1 MKQLAGLRE
10 REHRPWPLPRRP
22 WLMAQTWEWLLF
34 AHWRVPFERLREHV
48 PPVLS
53 LETFDDDAWLGITPF
68 RLSGLR
74 VEPTPPLPVLSTFPE
89 LNVRT
94 YVSFGGK
101 PGIYFFSLDAGS
113 SFAVA
118 AARRFYRL
126 PYFRAEMTIRQAAA
140 ETRFESARV
149 DRRGHPATFQAQYGR
164 TGEAATS
171 APGSLEHFLTERY
184 CLYAVEPGG
193 ATYRAEI
200 HHPAWRL
207 APAAAEIT
215 GNSMPPP
222 GLELPPQRPL
232 FHLSARQDVLIWRLQ
247 RAGRG

>member
-1 MKQLAGLRE
+1 
-10 REHRPWPLPRRP
+10 
-22 WLMAQTWEWLLF
+22 MAQTWEWLLF
-34 AHWRVPFERLREHV
+34 AHWRVPFERLRAHV
-48 PPVLS
+48 PSVLS
-53 LETFDDDAWLGITPF
+53 LETFDGEAWLGITPF

-74 VEPTPPLPVLSTFPE
+74 VEATPPLPALSTFPE

-94 YVSFGGK
+94 YVSFGGR

-126 PYFRAEMTIRQAAA
+126 PYFLAEMAIEQAAA
-140 ETRFESARV
+140 GTRFESARV
-149 DRRGHPATFQAQYGR
+149 DRRGHAASFQARYRRAGEPATA
-164 TGEAATS
+164 

-200 HHPAWRL
+200 HHPPWRL
-207 APAAAEIT
+207 APAAAEIAANT
-215 GNSMPPP
+215 MPPP
-222 GLELPPQRPL
+222 GLELPPQSPL
-232 FHLSARQDVLIWRLQ
+232 FHLAERQDVLVWRLE
-247 RAGRG
+247 RARPPQV